1 MEKISKIFLYF
12 EHEKQ
17 ARRRS
22 MSEAGRGATESE
34 RPRDEGKGQLRS
46 LELSASW
53 GMAKFHNAVF
63 KNNKM
68 NWKSLSRTDE
78 RAILPPRVVHPST

>member
-1 MEKISKIFLYF
+1 MLRIKMGKKKKEKKAERIQKKKKKKPVMEKISKIFLYF

-46 LELSASW
+46 LELSAS
-53 GMAKFHNAVF
+53 
-63 KNNKM
+63 
-68 NWKSLSRTDE
+68 
-78 RAILPPRVVHPST
+78 